1 MPPLSLG
8 TSAAHS
14 QSIRADHASAALFPY
29 AQPRAAAAAGARVG
43 SPMRNSPS
51 SRAAEDRGSEGNL
64 PGRCALAKEIRDA
77 ERCQRVETFLP
88 RALAITV
95 GRSETRLRCR
105 MIPVVKRPTPTPP
118 AACPHEA
125 RQPRSRKELTS
136 LSVVAPGRP
145 RMSAGRRRPM
155 PRGLQPAART
165 PPPTRPHRRRRL
177 PRPAPRSDR
186 SGYR

>member
-88 RALAITV
+88 RALAKTV

-136 LSVVAPGRP
+136 PQRRGARP
-145 RMSAGRRRPM
+145 PADERWTTTPD
-155 PRGLQPAART
+155 AART
-165 PPPTRPHRRRRL
+165 AASSQNAAAD
-177 PRPAPRSDR
+177 PAAPATTPAAA
-186 SGYR
+186 GAAI